1 MPGFDSSPICC
12 AEMVGHGKKVGMFPE
27 CIAKGSHFTLGV
39 WGLRRV
45 RPLLLFMFAAVRNRP
60 QPSADVRSEG
70 NMAVPLATFSVA
82 GAALWRPPSSFCV
95 AGVGHRESV
104 ILCGKR
110 QAQHVVNLRRVWN
123 CYVAWQARYLGHF
136 TLYTPTLH
144 STLYTSHFTI
154 HTIFFTL
161 HTLHFT
167 LYTPH
172 STLHTLHFTQS
183 SLHST
188 LYTLHFTLHTPH
200 LTLDTLHITFTLYA
214 APTGLQFFE
223 RASYRE
229 TNIRIDKQARTHTH
243 NVFTFFTT
251 DIPYHSVPY
260 HTVPY
265 RTIHKHYTYTH
276 VCCFSLGQVPPPGLG
291 GYRCPCPRAG
301 HQVQWTGGQLRRRQ
315 KQGWHLRRGSFLFF
329 FGFPASPLLHLFA
342 FPAFPSFSAFLLLS
356 FFASALFCFSAFL
369 RFPDFFSFS
378 RLNKR

>member
-123 CYVAWQARYLGHF
+123 VMLRGRRCIWD
-136 TLYTPTLH
+136 
-144 STLYTSHFTI
+144 
-154 HTIFFTL
+154 
-161 HTLHFT
+161 TLHFP

-172 STLHTLHFTQS
+172 STLHTLQFTQS

-188 LYTLHFTLHTPH
+188 LYTLHFILHTLHFTLYTSHNLLYTPHSTLYTLHSTLHT
-200 LTLDTLHITFTLYA
+200 
-214 APTGLQFFE
+214 
-223 RASYRE
+223 
-229 TNIRIDKQARTHTH
+229 
-243 NVFTFFTT
+243 
-251 DIPYHSVPY
+251 
-260 HTVPY
+260 
-265 RTIHKHYTYTH
+265 
-276 VCCFSLGQVPPPGLG
+276 
-291 GYRCPCPRAG
+291 
-301 HQVQWTGGQLRRRQ
+301 
-315 KQGWHLRRGSFLFF
+315 
-329 FGFPASPLLHLFA
+329 
-342 FPAFPSFSAFLLLS
+342 
-356 FFASALFCFSAFL
+356 
-369 RFPDFFSFS
+369 
-378 RLNKR
+378 

>member
-123 CYVAWQARYLGHF
+123 VMLRGRRGIWDTLHF
-136 TLYTPTLH
+136 TLPTLH

-243 NVFTFFTT
+243 KCIYIFYHRHT
-251 DIPYHSVPY
+251 IP
-260 HTVPY
+260 
-265 RTIHKHYTYTH
+265 
-276 VCCFSLGQVPPPGLG
+276 
-291 GYRCPCPRAG
+291 
-301 HQVQWTGGQLRRRQ
+301 
-315 KQGWHLRRGSFLFF
+315 
-329 FGFPASPLLHLFA
+329 
-342 FPAFPSFSAFLLLS
+342 
-356 FFASALFCFSAFL
+356 
-369 RFPDFFSFS
+369 
-378 RLNKR
+378 

>member
-123 CYVAWQARYLGHF
+123 VMLRGRRGIWDTLHF
-136 TLYTPTLH
+136 PLYTPH
-144 STLYTSHFTI
+144 STL

-243 NVFTFFTT
+243 KCIYIFYHRHT
-251 DIPYHSVPY
+251 IP
-260 HTVPY
+260 
-265 RTIHKHYTYTH
+265 
-276 VCCFSLGQVPPPGLG
+276 
-291 GYRCPCPRAG
+291 
-301 HQVQWTGGQLRRRQ
+301 
-315 KQGWHLRRGSFLFF
+315 
-329 FGFPASPLLHLFA
+329 
-342 FPAFPSFSAFLLLS
+342 
-356 FFASALFCFSAFL
+356 
-369 RFPDFFSFS
+369 
-378 RLNKR
+378 